1 MGNSDGEM
9 FTTTLNL
16 VNYME
21 KINNSLRS
29 TTSLALQFG
38 AKNWSI
44 LTIIFLNDKINFK
57 DVKINNEMLFV
68 TLSDMIIA
76 YISEKIHHPLLT
88 KYYNIICVIRD
99 RM

>member
-1 MGNSDGEM
+1 MGNSDVEM

-76 YISEKIHHPLLT
+76 YISEKIHQPLLT
-88 KYYNIICVIRD
+88 KYYNKICVT

>member
-76 YISEKIHHPLLT
+76 YISEKIHQPLLT
-88 KYYNIICVIRD
+88 KYYNIICIT